1 MAFIAI
7 FAAINYIVF
16 SYLKIDI
23 PLAAGSSVAIHVAN
37 AIVVVSAFLL
47 GPAEGGVAG
56 AIGLS
61 IADLL
66 DPRYVASAP
75 KTFFLKFCIGYL
87 SGKVGQ
93 KLGLAQAADSRQAAQ
108 IAAISAAAGLGFNVV
123 FDPII
128 GYLFKRFIL
137 GINAEAAAII
147 LTWTGRCYRLQRR
160 DLRLCFRI
168 LVYGVK
174 KTVRQYLRAEGELR
188 QNASGRKR
196 KQVLSN
202 KKEKPPQEQASVMR
216 AESRIPFGGFFV
228 DPRDFRLPDSI
239 PPG

>member
-7 FAAINYIVF
+7 FAAINYVVF

-47 GPAEGGVAG
+47 GPVEGGVAG

-87 SGKVGQ
+87 AGKVGQ
-93 KLGLAQAADSRQAAQ
+93 KLG
-108 IAAISAAAGLGFNVV
+108 
-123 FDPII
+123 
-128 GYLFKRFIL
+128 
-137 GINAEAAAII
+137 
-147 LTWTGRCYRLQRR
+147 RC
-160 DLRLCFRI
+160 
-168 LVYGVK
+168 V
-174 KTVRQYLRAEGELR
+174 
-188 QNASGRKR
+188 
-196 KQVLSN
+196 
-202 KKEKPPQEQASVMR
+202 
-216 AESRIPFGGFFV
+216 
-228 DPRDFRLPDSI
+228 
-239 PPG
+239 

>member
-7 FAAINYIVF
+7 FAAIKYIVF

-147 LTWTGRCYRLQRR
+147 LTWTGGVTAFNAVICVFVSVFLYMA
-160 DLRLCFRI
+160 LRKPF
-168 LVYGVK
+168 
-174 KTVRQYLRAEGELR
+174 
-188 QNASGRKR
+188 ASIYGRK
-196 KQVLSN
+196 
-202 KKEKPPQEQASVMR
+202 
-216 AESRIPFGGFFV
+216 ES
-228 DPRDFRLPDSI
+228 
-239 PPG
+239 

>member
-7 FAAINYIVF
+7 FAAINYVVF

-47 GPAEGGVAG
+47 GPVEGGVAG

-61 IADLL
+61 IA

-87 SGKVGQ
+87 AGKAGQ
-93 KLGLAQAADSRQAAQ
+93 KLGLNRAEDNRQAMK
-108 IAAISAAAGLGFNVV
+108 IAAVSAAAGLGFNVI

-147 LTWTGRCYRLQRR
+147 LTWTGGVTAFNAVICVFVSVALYMT
-160 DLRLCFRI
+160 LRNPF
-168 LVYGVK
+168 
-174 KTVRQYLRAEGELR
+174 
-188 QNASGRKR
+188 ASIYGRK
-196 KQVLSN
+196 
-202 KKEKPPQEQASVMR
+202 
-216 AESRIPFGGFFV
+216 
-228 DPRDFRLPDSI
+228 DS
-239 PPG
+239 

>member
-1 MAFIAI
+1 MKKRTRTMAFIAI

-47 GPAEGGVAG
+47 GPA
-56 AIGLS
+56 
-61 IADLL
+61 
-66 DPRYVASAP
+66 AP

-147 LTWTGRCYRLQRR
+147 LTWTGGVTAFNAVICVFVSVFLYMA
-160 DLRLCFRI
+160 LRKPF
-168 LVYGVK
+168 
-174 KTVRQYLRAEGELR
+174 
-188 QNASGRKR
+188 ASIYGRK
-196 KQVLSN
+196 
-202 KKEKPPQEQASVMR
+202 
-216 AESRIPFGGFFV
+216 ES
-228 DPRDFRLPDSI
+228 
-239 PPG
+239 

>member
-7 FAAINYIVF
+7 FAAINYVVF

-47 GPAEGGVAG
+47 GPVEGGVAG

-75 KTFFLKFCIGYL
+75 KTFFLKFSIGYL
-87 SGKVGQ
+87 AGKVGQ
-93 KLGLAQAADSRQAAQ
+93 KLGLNRAEDSRQAMK
-108 IAAISAAAGLGFNVV
+108 IAAVSAAAGLGFNVI

-147 LTWTGRCYRLQRR
+147 LHTNDT
-160 DLRLCFRI
+160 
-168 LVYGVK
+168 
-174 KTVRQYLRAEGELR
+174 
-188 QNASGRKR
+188 ASDAGP
-196 KQVLSN
+196 V
-202 KKEKPPQEQASVMR
+202 PHATPVPA
-216 AESRIPFGGFFV
+216 ADG
-228 DPRDFRLPDSI
+228 
-239 PPG
+239 

>member
-1 MAFIAI
+1 MTKRTRTMAFIAI
-7 FAAINYIVF
+7 FAAINYVVF

-47 GPAEGGVAG
+47 GPVEGGVAG

-87 SGKVGQ
+87 AGKVGQ
-93 KLGLAQAADSRQAAQ
+93 KLGLNRAEDSRQAMK
-108 IAAISAAAGLGFNVV
+108 IAAVSAAAGLGFNVI

-147 LTWTGRCYRLQRR
+147 LTWTGGVTAFNAVICVFVSVALYMT
-160 DLRLCFRI
+160 LRKPF
-168 LVYGVK
+168 
-174 KTVRQYLRAEGELR
+174 
-188 QNASGRKR
+188 ASIYGRK
-196 KQVLSN
+196 
-202 KKEKPPQEQASVMR
+202 
-216 AESRIPFGGFFV
+216 
-228 DPRDFRLPDSI
+228 DS
-239 PPG
+239 

>member
-7 FAAINYIVF
+7 FAAINYVVF

-47 GPAEGGVAG
+47 GPVEGGVAG

-87 SGKVGQ
+87 AGKVG
-93 KLGLAQAADSRQAAQ
+93 LNRAEDNRQAMK
-108 IAAISAAAGLGFNVV
+108 IAAVSAAAGLGFNVI

-147 LTWTGRCYRLQRR
+147 LTWTGGVTAFNAVICVFVSALLYMA
-160 DLRLCFRI
+160 LRKPF
-168 LVYGVK
+168 
-174 KTVRQYLRAEGELR
+174 
-188 QNASGRKR
+188 ASIYGRK
-196 KQVLSN
+196 
-202 KKEKPPQEQASVMR
+202 
-216 AESRIPFGGFFV
+216 
-228 DPRDFRLPDSI
+228 DS
-239 PPG
+239 